1 MSAQQKS
8 EKIIIVDD
16 EAEVVASLVQ
26 LLKVNGFD
34 AVGEVNSQK
43 MLERIDNEYF
53 DIIVTDFKM
62 PKVSGLDIAE
72 KVKQKGID
80 SDVIIITGYG
90 TMDIAIQSLKNG
102 VYDFLLKPF
111 KYEEL
116 LYTIERALERKRLI
130 KENKRLSEERD
141 RHIKELTTLY
151 DINDIVINSTSRDSV
166 LHFATDTL
174 NIGIGIDSAG
184 ILLNGSKN
192 SIYSL
197 ARGFGKFND
206 SLPNLSIDLSRE
218 PLQDLFEKND
228 IAEIEDFEFFDINTG
243 NLNGN
248 TPEKLWFIPMKVASI
263 LVGFIVVF
271 TTEDEEELSAEKLKL
286 IKVLANQLGP
296 QLKIIEQESNVP
308 AYKEGTL
315 IRLKKRIIKS
325 IQKVEDYKGTVAF
338 LYFRIISKTESK
350 GVTIEKGIDTL
361 GSLIQT
367 IITENDELMQLGLD
381 GYLATLYGK
390 SKIESELVASSMAMD
405 LQSVHPQLISSGM
418 QIKIISQ
425 CYPEDNSDATQL
437 FYELIHNY
445 TDDNYRKEPVNK
457 GHRT

>member
-1 MSAQQKS
+1 MSNQQKS
-8 EKIIIVDD
+8 EKIIIIDD
-16 EAEVVASLVQ
+16 EAEVVASLVE
-26 LLKVNGFD
+26 LLKVKGFD
-34 AVGEVNSQK
+34 VEGEINSQK
-43 MLERIDNEYF
+43 MLERIDNEFF

-72 KVKQKGID
+72 KVKQNGID

-116 LYTIERALERKRLI
+116 VHTIERALERKRLI

-184 ILLNGSKN
+184 ILLNSSKG

-197 ARGFGKFND
+197 ARGLGNFNE
-206 SLPNLSIDLSRE
+206 SFPNLSIDLSRE
-218 PLQDLFEKND
+218 PLQELFETND
-228 IAEIEDFEFFDINTG
+228 ITEIEDFEFFDINIG
-243 NLNGN
+243 HLNGN
-248 TPEKLWFIPMKVASI
+248 TPEKLWFIPMTVASI
-263 LVGFIVVF
+263 LVGFIAVF
-271 TTEDEEELSAEKLKL
+271 TSKDKEGLSAEKLKL

-308 AYKEGTL
+308 SYKEGTL

-325 IQKVEDYKGTVAF
+325 IQKVESYKGTVAF
-338 LYFRIISKTESK
+338 LYFWIISKTETK
-350 GVTIEKGIDTL
+350 GLTIEKGIDTL

-367 IITENDELMQLGLD
+367 RINENDELMQVGFD

-390 SKIESELVASSMAMD
+390 SKIETELVASSMVMD
-405 LQSVHPQLISSGM
+405 LQSVHLQLISSGM
-418 QIKIISQ
+418 QIKIISL
-425 CYPEDNSDATQL
+425 CYPEDSSDATEL
-437 FYELIHNY
+437 FHELIHNY
-445 TDDNYRKEPVNK
+445 TNDNQHEEPVSE
-457 GHRT
+457 GHRI

>member
-1 MSAQQKS
+1 LSNQQKS
-8 EKIIIVDD
+8 EKIIIIDD
-16 EAEVVASLVQ
+16 EAEVVTSLVE
-26 LLKVNGFD
+26 LLKVKGFD
-34 AVGEVNSQK
+34 VEGETNSQK
-43 MLERIDNEYF
+43 MLERIEKEYF

-72 KVKQKGID
+72 KVKQNGID

-116 LYTIERALERKRLI
+116 VHTIERALERKRLI

-151 DINDIVINSTSRDSV
+151 DINEIVINTTSRDSV

-184 ILLNGSKN
+184 ILLNSSKG

-197 ARGFGKFND
+197 ARGMGNFNE
-206 SLPNLSIDLSRE
+206 SFPNLSIDLSRE
-218 PLQDLFEKND
+218 PLQQLFETND
-228 IAEIEDFEFFDINTG
+228 ITEIEDFEFFDINTG
-243 NLNGN
+243 HLNGN
-248 TPEKLWFIPMKVASI
+248 TPEKLWFIPMTVAST
-263 LVGFIVVF
+263 LVGFIAVF
-271 TTEDEEELSAEKLKL
+271 TSKDKTGLSAEKLKL

-308 AYKEGTL
+308 SYKEGTL

-325 IQKVEDYKGTVAF
+325 VQKVEDYKGTVAF

-350 GVTIEKGIDTL
+350 GLAIEKGIDTL

-367 IITENDELMQLGLD
+367 RINENDELMQVGFD

-390 SKIESELVASSMAMD
+390 SKIETELVASSMVMD
-405 LQSVHPQLISSGM
+405 LQSVHQQLISSGT
-418 QIKIISQ
+418 QIKIFSL
-425 CYPEDNSDATQL
+425 CYPEDSSDATEL
-437 FYELIHNY
+437 FHELIHNY
-445 TDDNYRKEPVNK
+445 TNDNQREELVSE

>member
-1 MSAQQKS
+1 MSIQQKS

-16 EAEVVASLVQ
+16 EAEVVTSLVE
-26 LLKVNGFD
+26 LLKAKGFD
-34 AVGEVNSQK
+34 VVGEIDSQK
-43 MLERIDNEYF
+43 MLERIDKEYF

-72 KVKQKGID
+72 KVNQNGID
-80 SDVIIITGYG
+80 SDVIIITGFG

-116 LYTIERALERKRLI
+116 VHTIERAIERKRLI

-184 ILLNGSKN
+184 ILLNSSTD

-197 ARGFGKFND
+197 ARGLGKFND

-218 PLQDLFEKND
+218 PLQELFESND
-228 IAEIEDFEFFDINTG
+228 ITEIEDFELLDINTG

-248 TPEKLWFIPMKVASI
+248 TPEKLWFIPMTVAST

-271 TTEDEEELSAEKLKL
+271 TTKDEEELSAEKLKL

-296 QLKIIEQESNVP
+296 QLKIIEQESKVHS
-308 AYKEGTL
+308 YKEGTL
-315 IRLKKRIIKS
+315 VRLKKRIIKS

-338 LYFRIISKTESK
+338 LYFRIISKTASK
-350 GVTIEKGIDTL
+350 GETIEKGIDTL

-367 IITENDELMQLGLD
+367 SITENDELMQVGLD

-390 SKIESELVASSMAMD
+390 SKIESELVASSMVMD
-405 LQSVHPQLISSGM
+405 LQSVHPQLVSSGM
-418 QIKIISQ
+418 QIKIILQ
-425 CYPEDNSDATQL
+425 CYPEDSSDAIQL
-437 FYELIHNY
+437 FHELIHTY
-445 TDDNYRKEPVNK
+445 TIDN
-457 GHRT
+457 